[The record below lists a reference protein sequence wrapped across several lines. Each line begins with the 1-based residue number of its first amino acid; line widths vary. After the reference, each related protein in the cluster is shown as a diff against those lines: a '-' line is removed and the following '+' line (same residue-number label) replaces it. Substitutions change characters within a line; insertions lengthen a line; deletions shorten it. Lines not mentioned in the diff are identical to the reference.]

1 MMGIFKKIVYLL
13 FLLSGWLAAVE
24 FTSSNLPIVI
34 IDTQGQNIRDDI
46 RIVAQMGIIYN
57 GEGQRNTHTDPF
69 NNYEGKIAIE
79 IRGSSSQMFPKKQY
93 ALETQDDL
101 GNNRN
106 VSLLG
111 MPEEND
117 WILYAPYSDKSL
129 MRNVLAYKL
138 SWDLGRYAS
147 RTRFCELIL
156 NNEYVG
162 VYVLME
168 KIKRDNNRV
177 NISTLNPDEI
187 SGDDLTG
194 GYIVKID
201 KAAGESVAGWISP
214 FLPYPG
220 SRSRIFYQYHYPK
233 PDLIVPE
240 QETYIKNSITQFETV
255 MYRPD
260 YDDPV
265 SGYENYI
272 DVNSFI
278 DFFILNEISKNVDG
292 YRLSTFFY
300 KDKDSIDDLIYI
312 GPLWDF
318 NLAFGNANYYDGG
331 FTDGWQVEIN
341 GLSSFANDGF
351 KIPFWWDKL
360 MADSSFIN
368 QLQCRWRSLRENIFS
383 SDRLLGY
390 IDSTASVLDEAQTR
404 NFERWPIL
412 DSYIWPNRV
421 WLGTYPKELVYLK
434 GWLETRMVWIDENLT
449 GECLSSVK
457 EHQGGVPDEFS
468 LNQNYPNP
476 FNPITNIEYR
486 ISKFEFVT
494 LKIYNMLGQEVATL
508 VSEWQP
514 VGYHQVQWDA
524 SGFVSGVYLYRLST
538 NKGFTQTK
546 KLVIIK

>member
-1 MMGIFKKIVYLL
+1 
-13 FLLSGWLAAVE
+13 
-24 FTSSNLPIVI
+24 
-34 IDTQGQNIRDDI
+34 
-46 RIVAQMGIIYN
+46 
-57 GEGQRNTHTDPF
+57 
-69 NNYEGKIAIE
+69 
-79 IRGSSSQMFPKKQY
+79 
-93 ALETQDDL
+93 
-101 GNNRN
+101 
-106 VSLLG
+106 
-111 MPEEND
+111 
-117 WILYAPYSDKSL
+117 
-129 MRNVLAYKL
+129 
-138 SWDLGRYAS
+138 
-147 RTRFCELIL
+147 
-156 NNEYVG
+156 
-162 VYVLME
+162 
-168 KIKRDNNRV
+168 
-177 NISTLNPDEI
+177 
-187 SGDDLTG
+187 
-194 GYIVKID
+194 
-201 KAAGESVAGWISP
+201 
-214 FLPYPG
+214 
-220 SRSRIFYQYHYPK
+220 
-233 PDLIVPE
+233 
-240 QETYIKNSITQFETV
+240 
-255 MYRPD
+255 
-260 YDDPV
+260 
-265 SGYENYI
+265 
-272 DVNSFI
+272 
-278 DFFILNEISKNVDG
+278 
-292 YRLSTFFY
+292 LSTFFY